1 MRFSSASHLQRLVL
15 VYGLGL
21 VLAFAVVGGVSLW
34 AFGHLLERDIE
45 RSVTM
50 DSQGLMEV
58 FRSDGRTGL
67 QATIDERTS
76 AAENRDAVYLLVGPD
91 RQVVAGRRATHLAK
105 TLPRRG
111 GWIRFHWSRVAQGD
125 EVLAYVHVL
134 PGGGWLVTGHTTG
147 EHARSRELITRL
159 GAVSLILLSLLT
171 MLLGWLLRRSID
183 RALMASLDTVDRV
196 ASGHLHE
203 RVPELPGHDGFAR
216 LGRTLNRMLDRI
228 QDLVGGIQSSTDA
241 IAHDLRTPL
250 MRLKARLESIAS
262 DHLGKRNASEIDAAI
277 AEVDQLVA
285 TFNSLLR
292 LARIES
298 VNETPNDIV
307 ALDEIVAD
315 ATELWQALAESRG
328 QDLRVQTMPTRI
340 AGDRDLL
347 FQMMSNLLDNAIKYA
362 GCGTVICVTLE
373 QLRDEVVLEISD
385 QGPGIEHDQR
395 ERVFDRFVRL
405 EPHRGTAGSGLGLS
419 VVRAIAIRHRADL
432 RLEAANP
439 GLRVRLAFPTA
450 RNMNDL

>member
-1 MRFSSASHLQRLVL
+1 MRIASASHLQRLLL
-15 VYGLGL
+15 VYGVGL
-21 VLAFAVVGGVSLW
+21 VLAFAVVGAVSLW

-58 FRSDGRTGL
+58 FHTDGRAGL
-67 QATIDERTS
+67 KATVIERTRS
-76 AAENRDAVYLLVGPD
+76 ADNHDAVYLLVGAN
-91 RQVVAGRRATHLAK
+91 RKIVGGRPAAHLAK

-111 GWIRFHWSRVAQGD
+111 GWIRFHSANVSQGD
-125 EVLAYVHVL
+125 EVLAYVQAL

-159 GAVSLILLSLLT
+159 GSVSLILLTLLT
-171 MLLGWLLRRSID
+171 ILLGWLLRRSID
-183 RALMASLDTVDRV
+183 RALVASLDTVDRV
-196 ASGHLHE
+196 ASGHLDE
-203 RVPELPGHDGFAR
+203 RVPERPGQDGFAR

-250 MRLKARLESIAS
+250 MRLKARLESIATTQGG
-262 DHLGKRNASEIDAAI
+262 DRDPTEIDAAI

-298 VNETPNDIV
+298 VNATPSGII

-315 ATELWQALAESRG
+315 AVELWQALAESRG
-328 QDLRVQTMPTRI
+328 QTLRVQTTPVRI

-347 FQMMSNLLDNAIKYA
+347 FQMISNLLDNAIKYA
-362 GCGTVICVTLE
+362 GVDTAISVELE
-373 QLRDEVVLEISD
+373 QRRDEVLLVISD
-385 QGPGIEHDQR
+385 QGPGIDDDQR

-405 EPHRGTAGSGLGLS
+405 EPHRGSAGTGLGLS

-439 GLRVRLAFPTA
+439 GLRVRLAFPAVADITKP
-450 RNMNDL
+450 

>member
-1 MRFSSASHLQRLVL
+1 MKRASASHLQRLLL
-15 VYGLGL
+15 VYGVGL
-21 VLAFAVVGGVSLW
+21 LLAFAVVGGVSLW

-50 DSQGLMEV
+50 DSEGLMEV
-58 FRSDGRTGL
+58 FRSDGRAGL
-67 QATIDERTS
+67 KATIDERTR
-76 AAENRDAVYLLVGPD
+76 APENRDAVYLLVGSNHK
-91 RQVVAGRRATHLAK
+91 VIAGHPAARLAK
-105 TLPRRG
+105 ALPRRG
-111 GWIRFHWSRVAQGD
+111 GWIRFHSSGVAQSD
-125 EVLAYVHVL
+125 EVLGYVHAL
-134 PGGGWLVTGHTTG
+134 SGGGWLVTGHTTG

-159 GAVSLILLSLLT
+159 GTVSLILLALLT
-171 MLLGWLLRRSID
+171 ILLGWLLRRSID
-183 RALMASLDTVDRV
+183 RALTASLDTVDRV
-196 ASGHLHE
+196 ASGHLDE
-203 RVPELPGHDGFAR
+203 RVPEQPGHDGFAR

-262 DHLGKRNASEIDAAI
+262 DRLGVGNTTEIDAAI

-298 VNETPNDIV
+298 ANETPSEIV

-315 ATELWQALAESRG
+315 AIELWQALAESRG
-328 QDLRVQTMPTRI
+328 QSLVIDAMPARI

-347 FQMMSNLLDNAIKYA
+347 FQMISNLLDNAIKYA
-362 GCGTVICVTLE
+362 GHDTRITVDLE
-373 QLRDEVVLEISD
+373 QNRDEVVLAISD
-385 QGPGIEHDQR
+385 QGPGIDADQR

-405 EPHRGTAGSGLGLS
+405 EPHRGSAGSGLGLS
-419 VVRAIAIRHRADL
+419 VARAIAIRHRADL
-432 RLEAANP
+432 RLEPANP
-439 GLRVRLAFPTA
+439 GLRVRLAFPSVPHIT
-450 RNMNDL
+450 NP